1 MLPQLVHPYPDI
13 KLALLNRLQLEVLL
27 RVETKLLKVFL
38 GGLVELA
45 ALLPFLLLL
54 YVLL

>member
-1 MLPQLVHPYPDI
+1 VHPYPDI